1 MFTRSDLL
9 DAIVEIAA
17 ALAADGGVGCAS
29 ADVSA
34 PASPRSPRNVP
45 SGPIK
50 PVAPPADIRPAA
62 VLKPRRV
69 FMSDW
74 ELRRLRKPGAK
85 FIRVPAGAIISPLAR
100 DWLDYEGIEVIFD

>member
-17 ALAADGGVGCAS
+17 ALGADGGVGRAEKE
-29 ADVSA
+29 VPA
-34 PASPRSPRNVP
+34 PAAVP
-45 SGPIK
+45 PGPGARVQ
-50 PVAPPADIRPAA
+50 PVPAKERPADIRP
-62 VLKPRRV
+62 VLAGKPRR
-69 FMSDW
+69 FFLSDW
-74 ELRRLRKPGAK
+74 ELRRLRSPGAK